1 MAVSRQTSEQT
12 PLYEN
17 RVGPCAPP
25 ERRWG
30 SLWREKHDVDD
41 SKIGMPPAGANL
53 PREKANLPTCTSV
66 VVVEAASTS
75 PAMAS
80 KNDRITDGDVSLDI
94 FVETCRIVPA
104 IDRAAYAQS
113 LTSTHRA

>member
-17 RVGPCAPP
+17 RVGPCAPT
-25 ERRWG
+25 ERRKG
-30 SLWREKHDVDD
+30 RLGRETHDIGHPKV
-41 SKIGMPPAGANL
+41 GMPPASAKL

-80 KNDRITDGDVSLDI
+80 KNDRIADGDVCLDI
-94 FVETCRIVPA
+94 FVEPSGIVPA
-104 IDRAAYAQS
+104 IDLAHYAQS
-113 LTSTHRA
+113 LTSTLPA